1 MQGAISAHSLE
12 LNVHHLTVSAWNMGN
27 NIVQVS
33 QLNIFEFIPSSD
45 ISFCFSDENSTFLLG
60 FTVILNEE

>member
-33 QLNIFEFIPSSD
+33 QLNIFEFIPFVIKIVD
-45 ISFCFSDENSTFLLG
+45 QNFMILIISY
-60 FTVILNEE
+60 IA